1 MPVPID
7 LGKLS
12 DVVKNDIVKKT
23 FYDELVTKVNSI
35 DTSEFVLKNQ
45 YDTEKTELE
54 NKISDT
60 TGLVKKA
67 GDNSKITELKNKI
80 LDLNSLA
87 TKTALT
93 TVENKIPNIS
103 SLVKKNR
110 L

>member
-35 DTSEFVLKNQ
+35 DTSVFVLKTK

-60 TGLVKKA
+60 TGLAKKTD
-67 GDNSKITELKNKI
+67 DNAKITELENKI
-80 LDLNSLA
+80 LDVNSLV

-93 TVENKIPNIS
+93 TVENKVPNIS

-110 L
+110 V